1 MFSRVDEFLTQWHR
15 IVASADLDALRG
27 VLADG
32 VSIGAPPYWNRLE
45 GLDLVHQLLGQVL
58 STIEDFSYHR
68 EWVDGR
74 ELALEFTGHVGDIDL
89 QGIDLI
95 SLDENLRVASLDVLM
110 RPVNAVVA
118 LREVIAPQMA
128 AFLAERSGAA
138 TTASS

>member
-1 MFSRVDEFLTQWHR
+1 VFSSIDDFLTEWHR
-15 IVASADLDALRG
+15 IVANKDMDALRG

-45 GLDLVHQLLGQVL
+45 GLELVHYLLGRVV
-58 STIEDFSYHR
+58 STIEDFTYHR

-74 ELALEFTGHVGDIDL
+74 ELALEFTGYVGDAEL

-95 SLDENLRVASLDVLM
+95 TLDESLRVARLDVLM

-128 AFLAERSGAA
+128 SFLAERSGAA
-138 TTASS
+138 ATPSS

>member
-1 MFSRVDEFLTQWHR
+1 MFSRVDEFLTEWHR
-15 IVASADLDALRG
+15 IVANVDLDALRV
-27 VLADG
+27 VLADD

-45 GLDLVHQLLGQVL
+45 GLALVHYLLGRVVT
-58 STIEDFSYHR
+58 TIEGFTYHR

-74 ELALEFTGHVGDIDL
+74 ELALEFTGRVGDVDL

-110 RPVNAVVA
+110 RPVNAVIA

-128 AFLAERSGAA
+128 AFLAERAGAA
-138 TTASS
+138 NPSSS